1 MHANK
6 ERNKNNKRRVLRASE
21 LNIRPAQNP
30 SEIQFL
36 RYACAGSPYLCGRA
50 SYRPFFLHI
59 DYAQGFQQGESAD
72 GSYAAH
78 GHKYGAG
85 CRCRLFAV
93 AQVHHPSL
101 HNGKHTRLHNV
112 DAIPN
117 MRALLDHK
125 DESKNRISSQRRRP
139 ERSCL
144 RQCGVRVK
152 LPVESPALL
161 TSNSH
166 HVTRINRTVN
176 KRLYK
181 KREVEQKAWE
191 KHGGPD
197 GFDA

>member
-6 ERNKNNKRRVLRASE
+6 ERNKNIKRRVLRASE

-30 SEIQFL
+30 IFEV
-36 RYACAGSPYLCGRA
+36 CLCWKPLFVW
-50 SYRPFFLHI
+50 SVFISTIFLHI

-78 GHKYGAG
+78 GHKYRAG

-112 DAIPN
+112 DAIPT